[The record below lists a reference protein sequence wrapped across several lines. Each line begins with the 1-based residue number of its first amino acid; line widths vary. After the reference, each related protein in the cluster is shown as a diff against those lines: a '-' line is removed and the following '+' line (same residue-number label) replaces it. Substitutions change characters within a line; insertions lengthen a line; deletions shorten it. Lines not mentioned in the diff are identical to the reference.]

1 MLLTAAPPAASPISG
16 RARPGRGMIIVRAVL
31 AVVLVLSG
39 ALTVTVLAAGTA
51 NAAGSRLTTFDSRML
66 ALVNKARIDAGVT
79 ELKPASGLTNLS
91 VMWSSKMADGATGN
105 QLQHNPNAFEQTLSY
120 GASNRTAWGENVA
133 KWSPTSTS
141 ADEIFN
147 AYMASPGHKAN
158 ILGSA
163 YRYVGIG
170 SVTGSN
176 GASWDT
182 MTFTDKVE
190 AGQSLATVA
199 TADAVSIVSGK
210 VRATGWA
217 FDPGSSGASV
227 PVLLYVNNVL
237 YNGTADQSRPDVNN
251 AYGISGSHG
260 FTVTA
265 PAIIGK
271 NVVCLYAAS
280 VTGAGT
286 TGVYCATLTLDPPP
300 SPKAGVE
307 IVMQSG
313 AKVGVGGWAFD
324 PSKTG
329 ESIPVQVNING
340 QFGTW
345 LSADQSRPDINA
357 TNGITG
363 NHGFIGY
370 LDTKPGW
377 NEVCLWGISTT
388 GGNHNFLGC
397 WNVYNDTLPAAG
409 NLDYVTRNGGS
420 VRLTGW
426 AYDPKA
432 PSATNP
438 VHVYVDGVGTAF
450 STG

>member
-190 AGQSLATVA
+190 PGQVPTPVGSIDSITVSKATIRV
-199 TADAVSIVSGK
+199 V
-210 VRATGWA
+210 GW
-217 FDPGSSGASV
+217 
-227 PVLLYVNNVL
+227 
-237 YNGTADQSRPDVNN
+237 T
-251 AYGISGSHG
+251 
-260 FTVTA
+260 
-265 PAIIGK
+265 
-271 NVVCLYAAS
+271 
-280 VTGAGT
+280 
-286 TGVYCATLTLDPPP
+286 
-300 SPKAGVE
+300 
-307 IVMQSG
+307 
-313 AKVGVGGWAFD
+313 
-324 PSKTG
+324 
-329 ESIPVQVNING
+329 
-340 QFGTW
+340 
-345 LSADQSRPDINA
+345 
-357 TNGITG
+357 
-363 NHGFIGY
+363 
-370 LDTKPGW
+370 
-377 NEVCLWGISTT
+377 
-388 GGNHNFLGC
+388 
-397 WNVYNDTLPAAG
+397 
-409 NLDYVTRNGGS
+409 
-420 VRLTGW
+420 
-426 AYDPKA
+426 YDPA
-432 PSATNP
+432 SSATSIP
-438 VHVYVDGVGTAF
+438 VHVYVNGVGYPFSADSARPDVNSVMKVSGQHGFTATVPAKVGANQVCIYALTITAGDNATL
-450 STG
+450 SCSAVTWTPPLVPVGNLEGVSLD